1 MKIFNFYKKQSSAV
15 ATQSQIEDSTK
26 EEQEVK
32 PKISK
37 EMFINDEQPES
48 EKYPIYEIYNIL
60 TSDMETRG
68 YKDALEYPDSSYI
81 DTKQDLIMRDM
92 KMRIN
97 IARRKYNDM
106 VADISHVIDNYR
118 KMGLVE
124 SLNEKQSELNK
135 LQEHLQELS
144 NIETEIIEKGES
156 IKHLL
161 ISYKQGFQR
170 GLVMSKK

>member
-1 MKIFNFYKKQSSAV
+1 MGLFDFVKKDTPAPSRDAEL
-15 ATQSQIEDSTK
+15 IEQQEVK
-26 EEQEVK
+26 EVK

-37 EMFINDEQPES
+37 EMFVNDEQPEM
-48 EKYPIYEIYNIL
+48 EQYPIYEIYNIL

-92 KMRIN
+92 KMRIQ

-106 VADISHVIDNYR
+106 VADISHVIDNYK

-124 SLNEKQSELNK
+124 SLNERQSELKK

-144 NIETEIIEKGES
+144 IIEKEITDRGES

-170 GLVMSKK
+170 GMVMSKK

>member
-1 MKIFNFYKKQSSAV
+1 MGLFDLGKKEA
-15 ATQSQIEDSTK
+15 IEPIEMPEIIK
-26 EEQEVK
+26 QQEIKEVK
-32 PKISK
+32 PKISR
-37 EMFINDEQPES
+37 EMFVNDEQPEI
-48 EKYPIYEIYNIL
+48 EQYPIYEIYNIL

-92 KMRIN
+92 KMRIQ

-106 VADISHVIDNYR
+106 VADISHVIENYK

-124 SLNEKQSELNK
+124 SLNERQFEHKK
-135 LQEHLQELS
+135 LLEHLQELS
-144 NIETEIIEKGES
+144 AIEKEIIEKGES

-170 GLVMSKK
+170 GMVMSKK

>member
-1 MKIFNFYKKQSSAV
+1 MGLFNFGKKETLGDIQV
-15 ATQSQIEDSTK
+15 PEVIEQQEIK
-26 EEQEVK
+26 EVK
-32 PKISK
+32 PKISR
-37 EMFINDEQPES
+37 EMFVNDEQPEI
-48 EKYPIYEIYNIL
+48 EQYPIYEIYNIL

-81 DTKQDLIMRDM
+81 TTKQDLIMRDM
-92 KMRIN
+92 KMRIQ

-106 VADISHVIDNYR
+106 VADISHVIDNYK

-124 SLNEKQSELNK
+124 SLNERQSELKK

-144 NIETEIIEKGES
+144 TIETEIIERGES

-170 GLVMSKK
+170 GMVMSKK